1 MDRKKDTR
9 SKIQL
14 GGLVVKAGLRDL
26 DKAVI
31 LGILID
37 ASQRLDDRHAFERWR
52 AIGKAAFKQDT
63 EFKQDIA
70 FTQNTQFNDDTHHH
84 DTKADHSVSDP
95 GPRDDHG
102 PLGTDGD

>member
-1 MDRKKDTR
+1 MKRSRSMDRKKDTR

-14 GGLVVKAGLRDL
+14 GGLVVKAGLRNL

-37 ASQRLDDRHAFERWR
+37 AAQRLDDRNAFERWR

-63 EFKQDIA
+63 AFIQDA
-70 FTQNTQFNDDTHHH
+70 QFNNDTNHH

-95 GPRDDHG
+95 GPRDDSG
-102 PLGTDGD
+102 PLGSDGD